1 MLNLNLHFPALAPNG
16 VFFEES
22 EGVVLFHPLPTP
34 TVPDPE
40 KLARRLI
47 PCLVK
52 KLAAESKQAKDAAR
66 MHLLT
71 QYLQAQSLRTA
82 PVMKRP
88 CGLRIFAE
96 SSSLHDGSLSPS
108 WMATRSNDS
117 VATALVR
124 CYHSSESLRTQ
135 TARPFIERSSRR
147 FRGGAP
153 LTEAISRLNRRAYAT
168 A

>member
-1 MLNLNLHFPALAPNG
+1 M
-16 VFFEES
+16 FFEES

-71 QYLQAQSLRTA
+71 QYLQAQSLRAA
-82 PVMKRP
+82 PTMNRP
-88 CGLRIFAE
+88 RSLRIFAE
-96 SSSLHDGSLSPS
+96 RFSLHARSPS
-108 WMATRSNDS
+108 TSWIETHLNDS
-117 VATALVR
+117 LATALVR

-135 TARPFIERSSRR
+135 TARSFIERSSWR
-147 FRGGAP
+147 FPALAP
-153 LTEAISRLNRRAYAT
+153 SPTQFLGRIAALNHRLSPTLAWPPV
-168 A
+168 